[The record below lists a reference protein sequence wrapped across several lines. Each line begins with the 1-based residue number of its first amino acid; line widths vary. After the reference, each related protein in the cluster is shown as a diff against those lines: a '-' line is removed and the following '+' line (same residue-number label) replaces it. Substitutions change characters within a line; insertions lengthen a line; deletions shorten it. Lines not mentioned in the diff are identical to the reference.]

1 MGGGEKVTQVVVAQ
15 RIFLWNP
22 VIITRKPPRSEMPVL
37 FAAFAPLALLAGR
50 LSAVPAG
57 RTLSL
62 APRAPCVSMIVKPEA
77 LETVRAEMEVL
88 RAQRDA
94 AEAEVSQLKRELAE
108 LHVLVGTSVTAQKTE
123 GKASDGALDEVF
135 DAVDG
140 NGDGVLDIS
149 EFRKGY
155 ELLTDDA
162 VLAAFET
169 LDDNGDGVLTKQEF
183 RKGYALLTSDSARGE
198 TPAEDHPCLLC
209 YTSCKTSPSFGAIAH
224 TYSFGAH
231 AAAAERERVDEAVAA
246 ERIRAVKQAARNLA
260 EAQLMDTLFTPST
273 QAP

>member
-1 MGGGEKVTQVVVAQ
+1 
-15 RIFLWNP
+15 
-22 VIITRKPPRSEMPVL
+22 
-37 FAAFAPLALLAGR
+37 
-50 LSAVPAG
+50 
-57 RTLSL
+57 LSL

-183 RKGYALLTSDSARGE
+183 RKGYALLTSDSAR
-198 TPAEDHPCLLC
+198 
-209 YTSCKTSPSFGAIAH
+209 
-224 TYSFGAH
+224 
-231 AAAAERERVDEAVAA
+231 AAAERERVDEAVAA

-273 QAP
+273 QAPYGDYKFVPGRRPTKSLIKKNQKQKSRREVV